1 MPMRTQ
7 GWVDALVFSSIRRA
21 GTCRS
26 LVLSVA
32 LGVGL
37 GACGGGKGAAG
48 AVPQTAGSRV
58 YMQNCIGCHGPTGK
72 GMGMQPALPGSA
84 TVNGD
89 PTALAA
95 WVMFGVRPATSPA
108 GKYPGMMPQFTYLKD
123 DELSAVLTHVRTQWG
138 NQASPLAAAD
148 ITAVRAARVAP

>member
-1 MPMRTQ
+1 MHMRKI
-7 GWVDALVFSSIRRA
+7 GLALGLVF
-21 GTCRS
+21 
-26 LVLSVA
+26 
-32 LGVGL
+32 GVGL
-37 GACGGGKGAAG
+37 SACSGGKGGAG
-48 AVPQTAGSRV
+48 AVPQSAGSRV

-123 DELSAVLTHVRTQWG
+123 EELAAVLTHVRTQWG
-138 NQASPLAAAD
+138 NQASPLAVAD
-148 ITAVRAARVAP
+148 IAAVRTAHAVP